1 MSKKVSI
8 DVPEDH
14 QQQVLHFLEMLNIAE
29 KSDKKKDK
37 KDKKIKEYDSDE
49 DVELSDPKYVVTKVV
64 GHKIDKNG
72 KYIFEIKFKGYP
84 NPEWIEDDLTNC
96 ESLIQQ
102 YKRIPTVYAFCR
114 VSSAGQIGEDHVSLD
129 AQYDKLKEMAD
140 EKYPGLR
147 LKTYKISASAYKKI
161 PEVLQTIGEAATS
174 GSHIIVY
181 RVDRLSRNIFH
192 SMQWIENLYNRNVGI
207 HSFVG
212 GKSYADDKLG
222 FVQSILDAQKES
234 ALIADRVKMSIA
246 KRKERGDEA
255 IGSVPYGKKLE
266 RVDGGRLK
274 IVDDDKANS
283 VIKWIKK
290 SKLSLNSIANTLNK
304 NGKMKR
310 GHYWTVKMVN
320 KYKK

>member
-1 MSKKVSI
+1 MSKKVSM
-8 DVPEDH
+8 DVDED
-14 QQQVLHFLEMLNIAE
+14 QQEQVLQFLEMLKIGDD
-29 KSDKKKDK
+29 KGKKKGK
-37 KDKKIKEYDSDE
+37 KQSKD
-49 DVELSDPKYVVTKVV
+49 DVESEDEFLPSDPKYVVTKVV
-64 GHKIDKNG
+64 SHKIDKDG
-72 KYIFEIKFKGYP
+72 KYVFEIKFKGYP
-84 NPEWIEDDLTNC
+84 DSEWIEDDLTDC
-96 ESLIQQ
+96 EDLIQK
-102 YKRIPTVYAFCR
+102 YKSIPTVYAFCR
-114 VSSAGQIGEDHVSLD
+114 VSSAGQIGEDHVSLE
-129 AQYDKLKEMAD
+129 AQCDKLKEIAA

-147 LKTYKISASAYKKI
+147 LKTFKISASAYKKI
-161 PEVLQTIGEAATS
+161 PQVLKSIGEAATR

-181 RVDRLSRNIFH
+181 RIDRLSRNIFQ
-192 SMQWIENLYNRNVGI
+192 SMQWLENLSYKNVGV

-234 ALIADRVKMSIA
+234 ALIGDRVKMSIV

-274 IVDDDKANS
+274 IVDDENANS

-290 SKLSLNSIANTLNK
+290 SKLSLKSIANTLNK
-304 NGKMKR
+304 NGKKKR
-310 GHYWTVKMVN
+310 GHYWTLKMVN

>member
-8 DVPEDH
+8 DVDEDQ
-14 QQQVLHFLEMLNIAE
+14 QQQVLQFLEMLNIGG
-29 KSDKKKDK
+29 KDNKKGKKQSKD
-37 KDKKIKEYDSDE
+37 
-49 DVELSDPKYVVTKVV
+49 DVEPEDEFLLDPKYIVNKVLS
-64 GHKIDKNG
+64 HKIDKDG
-72 KYIFEIKFKGYP
+72 KYVFEIKFKGYP
-84 NPEWIEDDLTNC
+84 DSEWIEDDLTDC
-96 ESLIQQ
+96 EDLIQK
-102 YKRIPTVYAFCR
+102 YKAIQTVYAFCR

-129 AQYDKLKEMAD
+129 AQCDKLKEIAA

-147 LKTYKISASAYKKI
+147 LKTFKISASAYKKI
-161 PEVLQTIGEAATS
+161 PQVLKSIGEAATR

-181 RVDRLSRNIFH
+181 RVDRLSRNIFQ
-192 SMQWIENLYNRNVGI
+192 SMQWLENLSYKNVGV

-222 FVQSILDAQKES
+222 FVQAILDAQKES
-234 ALIADRVKMSIA
+234 ALIGDRVKMSIA

-266 RVDGGRLK
+266 RVEGGRLK
-274 IVDDDKANS
+274 VVDDDRANS
-283 VIKWIKK
+283 VISWIKK
-290 SKLSLNSIANTLNK
+290 SKLSLKSIANTLNK
-304 NGKMKR
+304 NGKKKR